1 MQRLAPNSP
10 LAQDGLLWSQQEWSP
25 LRAHNPATPATPASP
40 STAIDRLITR
50 LPLLLALYLLGIA
63 LAETVTTYFH
73 PQLGLVLHGALL
85 ALIILHASLASP
97 PDQQKFLITLALAP
111 LIRLL
116 SLSMPLVQFQ
126 FTYWYGII
134 GAPLFISAFLVG
146 RLTGIG
152 PRQIGLA
159 LGKWPLQVLV
169 GLSGVALGWIEYRI
183 LKPAPLVESWSLEQ
197 VLLPALILLVFT
209 GFLEEYIFRGLMQ
222 RAAGAVMA
230 RFGLIYVS
238 LLFAVLHIGYR
249 SLADFAFVF
258 CVGLGFSLVAQRT
271 RSIWGVTLAHGL
283 TNITLFLIYPF
294 F

>member
-1 MQRLAPNSP
+1 V
-10 LAQDGLLWSQQEWSP
+10 D
-25 LRAHNPATPATPASP
+25 
-40 STAIDRLITR
+40 
-50 LPLLLALYLLGIA
+50 
-63 LAETVTTYFH
+63 
-73 PQLGLVLHGALL
+73 
-85 ALIILHASLASP
+85 
-97 PDQQKFLITLALAP
+97 
-111 LIRLL
+111 
-116 SLSMPLVQFQ
+116 
-126 FTYWYGII
+126 
-134 GAPLFISAFLVG
+134 
-146 RLTGIG
+146 
-152 PRQIGLA
+152 
-159 LGKWPLQVLV
+159 
-169 GLSGVALGWIEYRI
+169 
-183 LKPAPLVESWSLEQ
+183 SWSLEQ
-197 VLLPALILLVFT
+197 VWLPALILLVFT